1 MSRLAALPSP
11 RHFLVVGPHA
21 GAHRVALRAGLSVAL
36 PLLLLEASGRL
47 DLSLYATFGAFTALY
62 GRADRH
68 GARGRMQLSAAA
80 MLVTCVTLGT
90 TVAVSP
96 ARAWLVVPVAA
107 LVAAAAA
114 SVSDLARWHP
124 PGALFPVFALAACA
138 AVPAAPA
145 RIPLAAAVAAASAL
159 LAVAIGVA
167 GGARPRL
174 DPRRRALRDVA
185 RRSDALHGRRG
196 TPARPSA
203 APARAAA
210 GRIDTRDVA
219 TAAVAT
225 LIAGLIPTALGL
237 GHPYWAM
244 VGALA
249 AVSGPDT
256 TARLVRAGHRA
267 TGTLLGVAAAAVLL
281 ALPLTPLET
290 IAAVVALQCAAEL
303 LVGRNYALALIA
315 VTPLALLMVE
325 LAHPVG
331 SGALL
336 HDRVLE
342 TLLGA
347 AVGAVVTLA
356 AHRGSD
362 RDVATRTSLVTIR

>member
-1 MSRLAALPSP
+1 MSRIAALPAP
-11 RHFLVVGPHA
+11 RHFLALGPHA
-21 GAHRVALRAGLSVAL
+21 GAHRVALRAGLSVAI
-36 PLLLLEASGRL
+36 PLLLLHALGRL
-47 DLSLYATFGAFTALY
+47 DLSLFATFGAFAALY
-62 GRADRH
+62 GRADGH

-80 MLVTCVTLGT
+80 VLVACVTLGT
-90 TVAVSP
+90 AVAVSP
-96 ARAWLVVPVAA
+96 ARDWLVLPVAA
-107 LVAAAAA
+107 LVAAAAVA
-114 SVSDLARWHP
+114 VSDLARWHP
-124 PGALFPVFALAACA
+124 PGALFPIFALAACA
-138 AVPAAPA
+138 AVPAAPE

-174 DPRRRALRDVA
+174 DPRRRAQRDVA
-185 RRSDALHGRRG
+185 RRSDALHGRA
-196 TPARPSA
+196 PA
-203 APARAAA
+203 ARAAA
-210 GRIDTRDVA
+210 AARRVNRRDAV

-225 LIAGLIPTALGL
+225 GVAGLIPTVFGL

-249 AVSGPDT
+249 AISGPDT

-267 TGTLLGVAAAAVLL
+267 AGTLLGVAVAAALL
-281 ALPLTPLET
+281 SFPLSPLET
-290 IAAVVALQCAAEL
+290 ILVVVALQCVAEL

-331 SGALL
+331 ASTLL
-336 HDRVLE
+336 RDRVLE

-347 AVGAVVTLA
+347 AVGAAVTLA
-356 AHRGSD
+356 THRAHAAPRAAPHAAPAPA
-362 RDVATRTSLVTIR
+362 R